1 MLWILHLLLL
11 VICRCTIVVMPRRMS
26 SNMSTIS
33 STVCFCLFVLLRAL
47 GFFPVLA
54 GAAVVANPAKLGP
67 FFERLY
73 QARNSLRELR
83 FSATAST
90 CSQILVDRWM
100 HDLSQEIDPPLPGV
114 PA

>member
-1 MLWILHLLLL
+1 MVHMISTENW
-11 VICRCTIVVMPRRMS
+11 TIY
-26 SNMSTIS
+26 
-33 STVCFCLFVLLRAL
+33 
-47 GFFPVLA
+47 PVLA

-114 PA
+114 PAKNLLSYLATIKEPLVAPG